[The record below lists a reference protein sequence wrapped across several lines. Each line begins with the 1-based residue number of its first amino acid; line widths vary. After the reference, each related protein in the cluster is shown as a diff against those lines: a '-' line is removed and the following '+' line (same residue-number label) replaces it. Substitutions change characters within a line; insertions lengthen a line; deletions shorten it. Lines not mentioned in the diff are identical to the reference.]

1 MPIAMEIQH
10 LCIARHTTVEPW
22 KQADHV
28 VKKKNELQYFGDVS
42 LLVAVGSLPNDYSC
56 SFCAVKS
63 AKYLIGLVSV
73 GV

>member
-63 AKYLIGLVSV
+63 AKYLIGLS
-73 GV
+73 